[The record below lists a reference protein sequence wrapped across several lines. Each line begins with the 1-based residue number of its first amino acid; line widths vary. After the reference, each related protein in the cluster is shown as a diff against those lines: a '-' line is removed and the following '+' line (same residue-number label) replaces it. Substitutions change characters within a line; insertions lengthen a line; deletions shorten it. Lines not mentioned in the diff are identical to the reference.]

1 LEKFDNIW
9 IYGQNGK
16 IMKKVYSRPTE
27 RDAVL
32 LTDLEGDSIEISGQD
47 MISAKLQRDGFNTL
61 YRRVALPH
69 FCKDG
74 GDLEV
79 ISMVTK
85 KILWSSVLT
94 PSA

>member
-1 LEKFDNIW
+1 
-9 IYGQNGK
+9 
-16 IMKKVYSRPTE
+16 MKKVYSRPTE

-47 MISAKLQRDGFNTL
+47 MTSANAQPDGLNKL
-61 YRRVALPH
+61 YRRLALPH

-79 ISMVTK
+79 ISMATK
-85 KILWSSVLT
+85 KILWSSLS
-94 PSA
+94 PS